1 MKRRCLRTYQSYSP
15 FPRSAV
21 STEQISDSP
30 TTKGALKRHMGEKK
44 KRNYVHYVTPEAK
57 KKKIETELCFT
68 KDVNIRDRKV
78 RNDI

>member
-1 MKRRCLRTYQSYSP
+1 
-15 FPRSAV
+15 
-21 STEQISDSP
+21 
-30 TTKGALKRHMGEKK
+30 MGEK

-57 KKKIETELCFT
+57 KKKLEIELCFT

>member
-1 MKRRCLRTYQSYSP
+1 MKRRSLRTYQSYSP

-44 KRNYVHYVTPEAK
+44 RNYVHYVTPEAK
-57 KKKIETELCFT
+57 KKKT
-68 KDVNIRDRKV
+68 
-78 RNDI
+78 RN